1 MIVGEFMLPV
11 FSFPMVLPMLVV
23 CGDAIPKYSVLL
35 GVSILSIMIAVSVAF
50 LLFLSRIAISAPMC
64 FWTFG
69 AVLVI
74 LLFR

>member
-1 MIVGEFMLPV
+1 
-11 FSFPMVLPMLVV
+11 
-23 CGDAIPKYSVLL
+23 L